1 MNNRSQC
8 MQGREYQNMNSPT
21 CNNHIA
27 YDTLQTMPLAM
38 AYVPWQQ
45 WQNVYEGCKGLEQGS
60 IFEELILPFQYASR
74 VCSNTSN
81 RTHTDNA
88 YYVSPMCSTPPV
100 RFASQNQCVP
110 DRCNAERRNNHCER
124 RCD

>member
-21 CNNHIA
+21 CNNMA

-60 IFEELILPFQYASR
+60 IFEELILPFRYASR
-74 VCSNTSN
+74 VCNNTSN
-81 RTHTDNA
+81 RARTDSA

-100 RFASQNQCVP
+100 RFASQNHCTQ
-110 DRCNAERRNNHCER
+110 DRCNTERRNNHCER
-124 RCD
+124 SCD